1 MNNRPPRERGNTQAL
16 RRSLS
21 FLKPYGLITLGAF
34 ISMVMVSVL
43 GLLTPQLLKFIVDE
57 GITPKLAGNIWQG
70 VALLI
75 GAAAVRAA
83 FTFAQ
88 TYLAERVSQ
97 NVAFDL
103 RNQIFNKLSTLSFS
117 YHDQQQTGQ
126 LMTRVTSDVDVL
138 RQFIGGGL
146 LQLIG
151 SVIVLIAAA
160 AVLISMNWQLALIE
174 LACIPIIFV
183 FLGYFIAR
191 VRPLFSKAQERLG
204 KLTTILQ
211 ENLAGIRVVRA
222 FAREPHE
229 TSRYRGAN
237 QLLMDVNIDAAK
249 RISVTFPLLFLIVN
263 IATMLVVLVGGIQ
276 VINQQLSVG
285 DLVAFNSYLAALLQ
299 PVFQFGFLA
308 ASISR
313 SGASAERIFEVLDVE
328 SEVKDKANAK
338 PLPAI
343 KGRVE
348 FKNAAFK
355 FAGADRPTLSDVSFV
370 VEPGQTVA
378 ILGRT
383 GSGKSSI
390 INLIPRFYDVRSGSV
405 LIDGYDVRDV
415 TLTSLRSQI
424 GIVLQDAV
432 LFSGSIRE
440 NLAYGKMDASDD
452 EIVAAAKAAQ
462 AHDFIMA
469 FPDRYDTIIG
479 ERGVGLSGGQKQRI
493 AIART
498 LLLKPAILIFD
509 DSTSSVDAETEYQIQ
524 QALDEL
530 MQGRTSFVIA
540 QRISTVRNADLILLM
555 DEGKLVAHGK
565 HEELLRDNHM
575 YGEILD
581 SQVIGTQS

>member
-1 MNNRPPRERGNTQAL
+1 MNNRPPRERGNNQAL
-16 RRSLS
+16 RRSLV
-21 FLKPYGLITLGAF
+21 FLKPYLLITFGAF
-34 ISMVMVSVL
+34 VSMVLVSVL
-43 GLLTPQLLKFIVDE
+43 GLITPQLLKRIVDD
-57 GITPKLAGNIWQG
+57 GITPKNMSAVWQG
-70 VALLI
+70 VALLL

-88 TYLAERVSQ
+88 TYLAERASQ

-103 RNQIFNKLSTLSFS
+103 RNLIFNKLSSLSFS

-151 SVIVLIAAA
+151 SLIVLIAAA
-160 AVLISMNWQLALIE
+160 AVLLSMNWQLALIE

-183 FLGYFIAR
+183 FLGFFIAR
-191 VRPLFSKAQERLG
+191 VRPLFSKAQARLG
-204 KLTTILQ
+204 ALTAILQ
-211 ENLAGIRVVRA
+211 ENLAGIRVVRS
-222 FAREPHE
+222 FAREPYE
-229 TSRYRGAN
+229 STRYREAN
-237 QLLMDVNIDAAK
+237 QLLMDINIQASK
-249 RISVTFPLLFLIVN
+249 SISVTFPLLFLIVN
-263 IATMLVVLVGGIQ
+263 IATVLVVLVGGIQ
-276 VINQQLSVG
+276 VINQQLSLG

-313 SGASAERIFEVLDVE
+313 SGASAERIFEVLDAE
-328 SEVKDKANAK
+328 SEVKDKPTAK

-343 KGRVE
+343 RGRVE
-348 FKNAAFK
+348 FKAASFK
-355 FAGADRPTLSDVSFV
+355 FAGAERPTLSEVSFV

-405 LIDGYDVRDV
+405 QIDGHDVRDV
-415 TLTSLRSQI
+415 TLNSLRSQI
-424 GIVLQDAV
+424 GIVLQDTV

-440 NLAYGKMDASDD
+440 NLAYGKTDASDD
-452 EIVAAAKAAQ
+452 EIIAAAKAAQ

-469 FPDRYDTIIG
+469 FPDGYATIIG

-530 MQGRTSFVIA
+530 MTGRTSFVIA
-540 QRISTVRNADLILLM
+540 QRISTVRNADLILLL
-555 DEGKLVAHGK
+555 DNGKLVAQGK
-565 HEELLRDNHM
+565 HEDLLRDNHL

-581 SQVIGTQS
+581 SQVIGAQ